1 MAWKPL
7 SAYQHSGAISHMHKP
22 TTVLLVDDEP
32 LILMDLEFAA
42 EDEGLTPLCA
52 GDVASALGHLDSG
65 EIQVDCAVLD
75 VSLQDGEN
83 CLPIARALDL
93 RGIPYII
100 HSGDLDRQDE
110 TIRSL
115 NVLRIAKPACSRK
128 VIATA
133 IEAFG
138 EGRDNRQVA
147 AE

>member
-1 MAWKPL
+1 M
-7 SAYQHSGAISHMHKP
+7 QKP
-22 TTVLLVDDEP
+22 TTILLVDDEP

-42 EDEGLTPLCA
+42 EDEALRPLCA
-52 GDVASALGHLDSG
+52 ANVAAAIEHIEGAG
-65 EIQVDCAVLD
+65 TPVDCAVLD

-83 CLPIARALDL
+83 CLPIARALDA
-93 RGIPYII
+93 RGIPFII

-115 NVLRIAKPACSRK
+115 NAVRIAKPACSRK

-133 IEAFG
+133 IEAY
-138 EGRDNRQVA
+138 GRNRGDLATA